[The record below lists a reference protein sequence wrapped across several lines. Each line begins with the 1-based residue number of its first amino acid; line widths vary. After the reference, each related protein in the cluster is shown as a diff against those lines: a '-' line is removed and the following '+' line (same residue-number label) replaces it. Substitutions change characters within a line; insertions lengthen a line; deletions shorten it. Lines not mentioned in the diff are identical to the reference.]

1 MGIDRKET
9 RFFTT
14 PLPNDGIAVT
24 SIGDPDSDGIVQLNL
39 SSSTTN
45 RVLSGTHVTFH
56 RPYVYSIVDP
66 TTGNDKYQTIGRDPT
81 SNIVFAKG
89 KCINLSN
96 QTTLGL
102 KIRNKEKRLKSVKTE
117 LL

>member
-1 MGIDRKET
+1 MASFLLFNFEI
-9 RFFTT
+9 
-14 PLPNDGIAVT
+14 T
-24 SIGDPDSDGIVQLNL
+24 SHCNAKCPSCFRTSLLNW
-39 SSSTTN
+39 
-45 RVLSGTHVTFH
+45 
-56 RPYVYSIVDP
+56 
-66 TTGNDKYQTIGRDPT
+66 NDKYQTIGRDPT